1 MKIRVRLEV
10 GLLQPDEE
18 HGTLDTLS
26 YIEMCSGLAGGC
38 APERGVYQIGPDIYI
53 FIRSLTGGTGWQMT

>member
-53 FIRSLTGGTGWQMT
+53 